1 MRIVICDDHRLL
13 LEALASAMAARGYT
27 VEAATSTP
35 EDAVTSVRLHDPDV
49 LLLDLGFPD
58 GDGLDAAREVLAH
71 HPRTKVVV
79 LTGSAELPPL
89 RAALELGVAG
99 YVRKDSHIG
108 EIIEAIERARR
119 GEGAVDEGL
128 VRRLGRSTNSAAPPR
143 TPGDELTSRERDIVR
158 LLGEGLN
165 TSEIVEVL
173 GISGSTVRSHIQA
186 ILSKLGVHSRVQ
198 AVALLSAADQSRN
211 GHGHFNGDMGGG
223 DG

>member
-13 LEALASAMAARGYT
+13 LEALASALAARGYT

-79 LTGSAELPPL
+79 LTGSTELPPL
-89 RAALELGVAG
+89 RTALELGVAG
-99 YVRKDSHIG
+99 YVRKDSRVG

-119 GEGAVDEGL
+119 GEGAVDESL
-128 VRRLGRSTNSAAPPR
+128 VRRLGRSANGAAPPR

-165 TSEIVEVL
+165 TSEIVEML

-198 AVALLSAADQSRN
+198 AVAVLAAADQSRN
-211 GHGHFNGDMGGG
+211 GHGHFNGVRGGG